1 MASTSAVVI
10 PKVVKFGF
18 MDFKVGKKSA
28 TAVCKFCKAKT
39 SIMENIGTTSN
50 LIRHLSRLHDAE
62 KL

>member
-28 TAVCKFCKAKT
+28 ILSCASFAKRKRLLQKRSGLHQISYDIWAVYTMQSK
-39 SIMENIGTTSN
+39 
-50 LIRHLSRLHDAE
+50 
-62 KL
+62 